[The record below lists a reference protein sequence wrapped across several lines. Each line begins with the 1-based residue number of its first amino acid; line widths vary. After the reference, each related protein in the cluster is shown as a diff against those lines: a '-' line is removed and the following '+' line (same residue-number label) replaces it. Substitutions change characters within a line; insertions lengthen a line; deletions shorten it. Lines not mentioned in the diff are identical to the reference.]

1 MNGTYGPTG
10 PALFVQRWSQWSEV
24 TMMTFYGN
32 GGLNLWIGEI
42 SPEEL
47 GRKRGLIGSAGSGDD
62 PRATQDGSLRCA
74 FLH

>member
-1 MNGTYGPTG
+1 
-10 PALFVQRWSQWSEV
+10 
-24 TMMTFYGN
+24 MMTFYGN